1 MYQTQQNTISPPEQV
16 LGQCNPEVHQNS
28 SIRAYNAQNSVPVPQ
43 KMAFPEKPIPF
54 YGLTVEDLQSML
66 KGFGKERFR
75 AQQLYQWVYQRG
87 VIDPD
92 QMTNLSKDFRADI
105 LKFFDF
111 KLPTVVNDL
120 ISVDGTRKLLFDV
133 GDGKTVEAVLIPSP
147 GRLTLCVS
155 SEVGCNMGC
164 RFCFTGKQKM
174 QRRLQTYEIVG
185 QFLQATR
192 MIQDAPEGVNRIS
205 NIVFMGM
212 GEPLDNP
219 EAVFGSI
226 EILHSPWGM
235 NVSKRR
241 ITVSTS
247 GLVDMI
253 PMVAKHKVRLAVS
266 LNATTNEIR
275 DFVMP
280 INKKW
285 NMNALLD
292 ACKRYSDETGERITF
307 EYVML
312 KGVTDSLED
321 ARRLRRITRH
331 IPSKINIIPFN
342 EHPESGFVR
351 PSEEV
356 IRAFHQECMNLG
368 MHVLRRKTMGRD
380 IYAACG
386 QLRSKFEGHPETLD
400 LVNGVVK
407 PSADP
412 TKLAEI
418 EQERAFHV

>member
-1 MYQTQQNTISPPEQV
+1 MDTS
-16 LGQCNPEVHQNS
+16 LNPSALS
-28 SIRAYNAQNSVPVPQ
+28 SVAPLQS
-43 KMAFPEKPIPF
+43 FPEKPLPF
-54 YGLTVEDLQSML
+54 YGFTIEGLQELL
-66 KGFGKERFR
+66 KGYGKEKFR
-75 AQQLYQWVYQRG
+75 AQQLYQWVFQRG
-87 VIDPD
+87 VTDPD
-92 QMTNLSKDFRADI
+92 QMTNLSKVFRQDL

-111 KLPTVVNDL
+111 RLPKVVTDL
-120 ISVDGTRKLLFDV
+120 KSVDGTRKLLFDV
-133 GDGKTVEAVLIPSP
+133 GDGKTVESVLIPSP

-155 SEVGCNMGC
+155 SEVGCNMAC

-174 QRRLQTYEIVG
+174 QRRLGAHEIVG
-185 QFLQATR
+185 QFLVASR
-192 MIQDAPEGVNRIS
+192 LIKDSPEGLNRIT

-219 EAVFGSI
+219 DAVFGAI

-253 PMVAKHKVRLAVS
+253 PLVAKHKVRLAVS
-266 LNATTNEIR
+266 LNATTNEVR

-285 NMNALLD
+285 NMDQLLE
-292 ACKRYSDETGERITF
+292 ACFQYTQQTGDRVTF
-307 EYVML
+307 EYVLL

-321 ARRLRRITRH
+321 ARRLRKITRR

-342 EHPESGFVR
+342 EHPDSGFVR
-351 PSEEV
+351 PSEDA
-356 IRAFHQECMNLG
+356 IRAFHRECMDLG

-386 QLRSKFEGHPETLD
+386 QLRSQYEGHPERLSLD
-400 LVNGVVK
+400 ADEDVALSVDVPLAMQKDPGVSS
-407 PSADP
+407 PG
-412 TKLAEI
+412 LNEEI
-418 EQERAFHV
+418 EKERSYHG